1 MPQTVLGAATPALHV
16 VAFNSLYVKS
26 LITIHAV
33 KERRVVIIYIWKH
46 MGQCLHLLD
55 SMLKYFKASNTRVI
69 EFGGNK
75 AVTRLCD
82 RTHCREIM

>member
-1 MPQTVLGAATPALHV
+1 M
-16 VAFNSLYVKS
+16 
-26 LITIHAV
+26 
-33 KERRVVIIYIWKH
+33 VIIYIWKH
-46 MGQCLHLLD
+46 IGQCLHLLD

-82 RTHCREIM
+82 RTHCREIT